1 MPMAEMLSDDRVL
14 TVSRVIATTPEKLFD
29 AFTKP
34 DILLKWWGPE
44 GANVGDH
51 ELDIR
56 VGGRWRTALEN
67 TMGGTFVCSGIYK
80 AIERPRHISFTW
92 AWLQENGERGHET
105 LVDVSFE
112 KVERGTKL
120 TVVQKTFENNAQRD
134 LHSQGWSSTFNKLE
148 RLFAS

>member
-1 MPMAEMLSDDRVL
+1 MTETVSDDRVL
-14 TVSRVIATTPEKLFD
+14 TVSRVIAATPEKLFD

-44 GANVGDH
+44 GASVGDH

-67 TMGGTFVCSGIYK
+67 SMGGTFVCSGVYK
-80 AIERPRHISFTW
+80 AIERPRRIAFTW
-92 AWLQENGERGHET
+92 AWLQENGEPGHET

-112 KVERGTKL
+112 KVERGTRL
-120 TVVQKTFENNAQRD
+120 TVVQKTFENGAQRD
-134 LHSQGWSSTFNKLE
+134 LHGQGWHSTFNKLE
-148 RLFAS
+148 QLFAS

>member
-1 MPMAEMLSDDRVL
+1 MTMTEAVSDDRVL
-14 TVSRVIATTPEKLFD
+14 TVSRVIAATPEKLFD

-34 DILLKWWGPE
+34 DIILKWWGPE
-44 GANVGDH
+44 GATVGDH

-67 TMGGTFVCSGIYK
+67 SMGGTFVCSGVYK
-80 AIERPRHISFTW
+80 AIERPRHIAFTW
-92 AWLQENGERGHET
+92 AWLQENGERGNET

-112 KVERGTKL
+112 KVERGTRL
-120 TVVQKTFENNAQRD
+120 TVVQKTFENGAQRD
-134 LHSQGWSSTFNKLE
+134 LHGQGWNSTFNKLE

>member
-1 MPMAEMLSDDRVL
+1 MTEAASDDRVL

-44 GANVGDH
+44 GASVGDH

-67 TMGGTFVCSGIYK
+67 SMGGTFVCSGVYK
-80 AIERPRHISFTW
+80 AIERPRHIAFTW

-112 KVERGTKL
+112 KVERGTRL
-120 TVVQKTFENNAQRD
+120 TVVQKTFENGAQRD
-134 LHSQGWSSTFNKLE
+134 LHGQGWNSTFNKLE
-148 RLFAS
+148 QLFAA

>member
-1 MPMAEMLSDDRVL
+1 MTMTEAVSDDRVL

-44 GANVGDH
+44 GASVGDH

-67 TMGGTFVCSGIYK
+67 SMGGTFVCSGVYK
-80 AIERPRHISFTW
+80 AIERPRHIAFTW
-92 AWLQENGERGHET
+92 AWQQENGERGHET

-112 KVERGTKL
+112 KVDRGTRL
-120 TVVQKTFENNAQRD
+120 TVVQKTFENGAQRD
-134 LHSQGWSSTFNKLE
+134 LHGQGWNSTFNKLE
-148 RLFAS
+148 RFFAS